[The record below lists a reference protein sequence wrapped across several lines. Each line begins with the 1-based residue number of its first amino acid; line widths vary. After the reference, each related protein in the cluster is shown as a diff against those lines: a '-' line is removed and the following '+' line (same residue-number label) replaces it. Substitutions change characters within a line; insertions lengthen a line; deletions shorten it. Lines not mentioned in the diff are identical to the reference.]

1 VSTKK
6 RKPQPPTTPEEDR
19 ADLMAILADA
29 KPLTM
34 ADWDAFIG
42 TKMFTLDEF
51 PQQPTDDQVLYARV
65 KHAVKPGQR
74 RELLKK
80 WERYLRTDAA
90 IKAERARF
98 KRLPNGAAE
107 DVFQG
112 VSDDLK
118 GTPYA
123 ASWKTIRKDY
133 YWIVGRI
140 RKATAG
146 E

>member
-1 VSTKK
+1 
-6 RKPQPPTTPEEDR
+6 
-19 ADLMAILADA
+19 MAILADA

-34 ADWDAFIG
+34 ADWDASFTV
-42 TKMFTLDEF
+42 TKLFTLDEF
-51 PQQPTDDQVLYARV
+51 PQQPTDAQVLYARV

-74 RELLKK
+74 RELPKK
-80 WERYLRTDAA
+80 WERYLRAAAA
-90 IKAERARF
+90 IKAERAKF

-107 DVFQG
+107 DVFQA
-112 VSDDLK
+112 VSEDLK

-123 ASWKTIRKDY
+123 AAWKTIRKDY

-146 E
+146 RTKLHTT